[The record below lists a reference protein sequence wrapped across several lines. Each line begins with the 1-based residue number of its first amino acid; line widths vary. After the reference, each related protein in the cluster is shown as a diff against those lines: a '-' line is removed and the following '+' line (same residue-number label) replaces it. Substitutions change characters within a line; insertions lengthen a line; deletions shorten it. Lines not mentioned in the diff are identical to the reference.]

1 MASLIDPVVISP
13 RRFRH
18 RIWSSIAL
26 GLSLLILFIQPLTA
40 TTPRHWLTP
49 GNPQSSDAHSTVVQ
63 TANDVR
69 SLEPGKS
76 IERLLAGGETH
87 SYRITLAAGQFS
99 HAVVNQLGIDVV
111 VAFYGLDGR
120 KLVEIDDPN
129 DVYGP
134 EPISWIAEA
143 SGSYRLEVRSFS
155 SDTPAGR
162 YELRV
167 EELRTATPQDERR
180 VAAQKAF
187 TDAKSLRNQRTAES
201 QRDAIKE
208 YKQALLLWQSLGDR
222 LMAANSLHEMGFIY
236 GDLGEYQKALDSYA
250 RAREFYKAMGDLWG
264 EAGVLNNIGWVY
276 GTLGEHQK
284 ALDFYTQSLQAS
296 RASGLQHDESRLLNN
311 IGAEHAGLGE
321 HRKALDIHLQLLAV
335 RQARNDSRGQAI
347 TLNNIANCYEHLGEK
362 QKALDYYGKALDR
375 MPAVGDAFYTATT
388 LHNIGSLYRGLGEH
402 QKALDYLNQAL
413 LLRRTVGDRN
423 GEAATLAAIARLE
436 RDRGNLVE
444 ALNRIGAALTAVE
457 TLRTNVASQQLRA
470 SFFASVQR
478 YREFNIDLLMRL
490 HKQRTSEGFDAKA
503 FEASEKGRAR
513 SLLELLNEARA
524 EIRQG
529 VDPALLERERTLR
542 QAISDKADSQMRL
555 LRSKHTEQ
563 QASDASR
570 EIAALT
576 TDYEQIQA
584 QIRETSPRYA
594 ALTQP
599 VPLGAKEIQQ
609 RVLDTETL
617 LLEYSLGEEKSFLWA
632 VTPTSIKSFELPKRA
647 EMESVARRVYEL
659 LIARNQSVPKET
671 LEQRRQRL
679 VRADTEYP
687 KASAELSRILLGPV
701 ASELKGKRL
710 LIVSDGVLQYLP
722 FAALPSPQAPD
733 SHPLALDNEIVSL
746 PSASVVAVLREE
758 TANRAA
764 AGKTL
769 VVLADPVFSSDDPR
783 VPSSGKRRGAA
794 VEETSAAQDAKR
806 SAAEAGLTD
815 LKRLRF
821 SRQEADEIMLL
832 VADKMKLEAVDFA
845 ASRALATSA
854 ELGQYRIIH
863 FATHGLINNE
873 HPELSGVVLS
883 LVNEQGHQQNGFLR
897 LYDLYNLKLFA
908 DLVVLSA
915 CRTALGK
922 EIKGEGLVGL
932 TRGFMYAGA
941 PRVVASL
948 WQIDDRAAAELMKR
962 FYQGMLGKKLRAAD
976 ALRAAQISMLADK
989 RWRAPHYWAAFTIQG
1004 EWK

>member
-1 MASLIDPVVISP
+1 MA
-13 RRFRH
+13 
-18 RIWSSIAL
+18 
-26 GLSLLILFIQPLTA
+26 
-40 TTPRHWLTP
+40 
-49 GNPQSSDAHSTVVQ
+49 Q
-63 TANDVR
+63 TADDVR
-69 SLEPGKS
+69 SLEPGKRV
-76 IERLLAGGETH
+76 ERLLAGGETH

-99 HAVVNQLGIDVV
+99 HAVVNQRGIDLV
-111 VAFYGLDGR
+111 VAFYGVDGR

-134 EPISWIAEA
+134 EPISWIAET

-155 SDTPAGR
+155 TDAPAGR
-162 YELRV
+162 YEVRV
-167 EELRTATPQDERR
+167 EELRTAAPQDERR

-187 TDAKSLRNQRTAES
+187 TDAKSLRNLRTAES
-201 QRDAIKE
+201 QRDSIEK
-208 YKQALLLWQSLGDR
+208 YKQALLLWKSLADR
-222 LMAANSLHEMGFIY
+222 LMAAYSLHEMGFIY
-236 GDLGEYQKALDSYA
+236 GDVGEYQKALDSYA
-250 RAREFYKAMGDLWG
+250 QARDIYKAMGDLWG
-264 EAGVLNNIGWVY
+264 EGGVLNNIGWVY
-276 GTLGEHQK
+276 GALGEHQK
-284 ALDFYTQSLQAS
+284 AIDFYAQSLQAS
-296 RASGLQHDESRLLNN
+296 RATGLPHDESRLLNN
-311 IGAEHAGLGE
+311 IGAEHDSLGE
-321 HRKALDIHLQLLAV
+321 YQKALDIHLRLLAV

-347 TLNNIANCYEHLGEK
+347 TLNNIAKCYEHLGEK
-362 QKALDYYGKALDR
+362 QKALDYYGKALIR
-375 MPAVGDAFYTATT
+375 MPAVGDAFYTAAT
-388 LHNIGSLYRGLGEH
+388 LNNIGALYRDLGEQ

-413 LLRRTVGDRN
+413 VLRRTVGDRN

-444 ALNRIGAALTAVE
+444 ALNSIGAALIAVE

-470 SFFASVQR
+470 SFFASVAR
-478 YREFNIDLLMRL
+478 YREFNIDLLMRR
-490 HKQRTSEGFDAKA
+490 HKQHPTEGFDAA
-503 FEASEKGRAR
+503 ALEASEKGRAR
-513 SLLELLNEARA
+513 SLLELLAEASA

-542 QAISDKADSQMRL
+542 QTISDKADGQMHL
-555 LRSKHTEQ
+555 LRGKHTEE
-563 QASDASR
+563 QATAVSR
-570 EIAALT
+570 EIDALT
-576 TDYEQIQA
+576 TEYEQIQGR
-584 QIRETSPRYA
+584 IRETSPRYA

-599 VPLGAKEIQQ
+599 VPLGLKEIQQ

-617 LLEYSLGEEKSFLWA
+617 LLEYSLGEEKSYFWA
-632 VTPTSIKSFELPKRA
+632 VTPTSIKGFELPKRA
-647 EMESVARRVYEL
+647 EVESVARRVYEL

-679 VRADTEYP
+679 DRADTEYP

-710 LIVSDGVLQYLP
+710 LIVSDGVLQYVP

-746 PSASVVAVLREE
+746 PSASVVAVLRQES
-758 TANRAA
+758 ANRAA

-769 VVLADPVFSSDDPR
+769 AVLADPVFSSDDPR
-783 VPSSGKRRGAA
+783 VSSPGKGRAAA
-794 VEETSAAQDAKR
+794 VEESSVAADVKR
-806 SAAEAGLTD
+806 SAADSGLAD

-821 SRQEADEIMLL
+821 SRQEAVEIARL
-832 VADKMKLEAVDFA
+832 VPGTSKLEAVDFA

-854 ELGQYRIIH
+854 ELGKYRIIH

-883 LVNEQGHQQNGFLR
+883 LVDAKGEPQNGFLR
-897 LYDLYNLKLFA
+897 LYDLYNLRLSA

-915 CRTALGK
+915 CQTALGK

-948 WQIDDRAAAELMKR
+948 WQVE
-962 FYQGMLGKKLRAAD
+962 
-976 ALRAAQISMLADK
+976 
-989 RWRAPHYWAAFTIQG
+989 
-1004 EWK
+1004 